1 MAIPQVRGRGVM
13 ARTETQIFRSQRI
26 VVAVVAAVV
35 AALAGGFLVAS
46 AIETS
51 VVVCANKASGA
62 LRYSK
67 NGSCNGIRERKLT
80 LNEQGTTGMIG
91 GTGATG
97 GTGASGTPGT
107 SGTTGA
113 SGTAGT
119 SGTPGDAGGYP
130 TSMSSRDITGAHTLL
145 ADDIGRVLLSRL
157 GTIVTVP
164 TNATVA
170 FAVGTRIDLA
180 VVTGFLYLDPASGVT
195 INAGTSRIEFDAGNY
210 QIGTLIKIA
219 TNEWYLLSG
228 VNET

>member
-1 MAIPQVRGRGVM
+1 M
-13 ARTETQIFRSQRI
+13 ARTETQTFRSQRI
-26 VVAVVAAVV
+26 LVAVVAAVV

-51 VVVCANKASGA
+51 VVVCTNNASGA

-67 NGSCNGIRERKLT
+67 NGSCNGNRETKLT
-80 LNEQGTTGMIG
+80 LNEQGTTGMTG
-91 GTGATG
+91 VTGATG
-97 GTGASGTPGT
+97 GKGATGV
-107 SGTTGA
+107 TGA
-113 SGTAGT
+113 SGTAGV
-119 SGTPGDAGGYP
+119 AGGYP
-130 TSMSSRDITGAHTLL
+130 TSMTSRDITGTHTLL
-145 ADDIGRVLLSRL
+145 ADDIGRVLLSRF

-195 INAGTSRIEFDAGNY
+195 INAGTTRVEFDSGDY